1 MNSFTPIIKLSVTY
15 FFNFVEKMTM
25 SMVLRLL
32 CRKQNSI
39 KLNDIPEQLDSMS
52 TGAKQ
57 LGAGQA
63 AATGA
68 IADIDAHTEPV

>member
-1 MNSFTPIIKLSVTY
+1 
-15 FFNFVEKMTM
+15 
-25 SMVLRLL
+25 MVLRLL
-32 CRKQNSI
+32 CTKQNSL

-52 TGAKQ
+52 TGVKQ

>member
-1 MNSFTPIIKLSVTY
+1 
-15 FFNFVEKMTM
+15 MTI
-25 SMVLRLL
+25 SIVLRLL

-52 TGAKQ
+52 TGAEQ
-57 LGAGQA
+57 FGAGPA

-68 IADIDAHTEPV
+68 VADIDAHTEPV